1 MALVVLNLRAAGGR
15 TARLEAPLREALKRH
30 HPGVALHATLS
41 ISEARRAVAAAPRG
55 ERIVVVGGDGTLHQL
70 LPALLEGAHTLAL
83 IPAGS
88 GDDSARALGLRGL
101 PWARAMSRALTGEA
115 LAVDIGWASTEHEER
130 PFFSSL
136 AAGFDAAVA
145 QRASAAP
152 GWLRGLPRYLLATLR
167 EVAALRSF
175 DLRVA
180 LDDEP
185 LHEGAALFA
194 SAFNTASYGAG
205 MPAMPEAR
213 IDDGRLHLLLA
224 GRFGR
229 VATLAML
236 PRLLLG
242 RHLGHARVKHA
253 AFEKL
258 RIESTTS
265 LPLAADG
272 ETMAGAQRITVR
284 VGQGVLRVVPGANFV
299 PFTRDGRRASAWLAS
314 RTTGLSSVCNE

>member
-1 MALVVLNLRAAGGR
+1 MAVVILNVAAAGGR

-41 ISEARRAVAAAPRG
+41 VSEARRAVADAPRG
-55 ERIVVVGGDGTLHQL
+55 ERVVVVGGDGTLHQL
-70 LPALLEGAHTLAL
+70 LPALLDGAHTLAL

-88 GDDSARALGLRGL
+88 GDDSARALGLHGL
-101 PWARAMSRALTGEA
+101 RWARAMSRALTGEA
-115 LAVDIGWASTEHEER
+115 LAMDIGWARTEHEER

-145 QRASAAP
+145 QRAAASP

-167 EVAALRSF
+167 EVTALRAF

-180 LDDEP
+180 LDDQP
-185 LHEGAALFA
+185 LHDGAALFA

-205 MPAMPEAR
+205 MPAMPKAR
-213 IDDGRLHLLLA
+213 IDDGRLDLLLA

-229 VATLAML
+229 LATLAML

-242 RHLGHARVKHA
+242 AHLGHPRVRHA
-253 AFEKL
+253 PFEKL
-258 RIESTTS
+258 HIESTTP

-272 ETMAGAQRITVR
+272 EAMADAQRITVR
-284 VGQGVLRVVPGANFV
+284 IGRGVLRVVPGTAFV
-299 PFTRDGRRASAWLAS
+299 PTDQGARRASSSRTS
-314 RTTGLSSVCNE
+314 RTTSLSSVSTE